1 MRASRGGPSRAAG
14 DVAAMMLP
22 GAAPDQSHTAG
33 TWPAFSAEPGRRIE
47 LLSPDYKAGALPLS
61 YPGLI
66 TKPSWPKACPIWNKN
81 ATLAGPPLVPGV
93 EPAPKLGSLIASFSG
108 GRVSRM
114 ALRDRDRAVLDVER
128 GWWLEGR
135 SKSEVVRARLR
146 MSLSRYNQLLGEL
159 LANEDA
165 EAYDPLVVR
174 RLRRARERRRFA
186 MMGVSPAGG
195 RRGK

>member
-1 MRASRGGPSRAAG
+1 MP
-14 DVAAMMLP
+14 LTCP
-22 GAAPDQSHTAG
+22 N
-33 TWPAFSAEPGRRIE
+33 AEPGRRVE

-61 YPGLI
+61 YPGVI
-66 TKPSWPKACPIWNKN
+66 TRPSRQKHAPYRGSTPSWVKARV
-81 ATLAGPPLVPGV
+81 LGFD
-93 EPAPKLGSLIASFSG
+93 PAHKLGSLIATSSG

-114 ALRDRDRAVLDVER
+114 ALRERDRVVLDIER

-159 LANEDA
+159 VTNKDA

-174 RLRRARERRRFA
+174 RLRRARERRRWA
-186 MMGVSPAGG
+186 MMGVSPASG